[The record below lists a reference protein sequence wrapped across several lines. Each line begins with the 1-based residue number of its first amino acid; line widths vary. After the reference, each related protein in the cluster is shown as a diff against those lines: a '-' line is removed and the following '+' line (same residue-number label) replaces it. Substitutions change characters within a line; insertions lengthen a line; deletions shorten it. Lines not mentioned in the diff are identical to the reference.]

1 MHSTG
6 LFPTQVIEFRD
17 MFLRMSSSQTRSF
30 WRKRYMALASE
41 SLQANRR
48 IECTLLENRG
58 LRIKFP
64 YSLIACPLF
73 RKNICS
79 ATIISKMEIK
89 CVQKGASLAVFFIQ
103 CNQITPEVCRRQAA
117 KDICWSLAHTAL
129 TTCLHYFH

>member
-1 MHSTG
+1 
-6 LFPTQVIEFRD
+6 
-17 MFLRMSSSQTRSF
+17 
-30 WRKRYMALASE
+30 MALASE

-79 ATIISKMEIK
+79 ATFISKIEIK
-89 CVQKGASLAVFFIQ
+89 CVQTVAPVAGFCV
-103 CNQITPEVCRRQAA
+103 
-117 KDICWSLAHTAL
+117 
-129 TTCLHYFH
+129 